1 MHLRRQTSAASA
13 YRAAPLALAL
23 LLGACAS
30 TAPVASGSS
39 PPDTLACGLPS
50 NCVSSLS
57 GAPPLRF
64 DGTPAQAIERLRIT
78 LASFPEARIVRAE
91 GLTLAAVFNTP
102 AGFQDQVDFQIDPVQ
117 QRIDYRS
124 RSILGL
130 YDFGKNR
137 SRMQSFVERF
147 AAAPGR

>member
-1 MHLRRQTSAASA
+1 MRFHPRASVAAW

-30 TAPVASGSS
+30 TAPDTSSSS
-39 PPDTLACGLPS
+39 PPDTLACGLTS

-64 DGTPAQAIERLRIT
+64 DGTPAQAIERLRT
-78 LASFPEARIVRAE
+78 THASFPEARIVRVE

-102 AGFQDQVDFQIDPVQ
+102 AGFQDQVDFQIDRVQ

-137 SRMQSFVERF
+137 SRMQLFVERF
-147 AAAPGR
+147 AATPGR

>member
-1 MHLRRQTSAASA
+1 MRLLPRASVAAW

-30 TAPVASGSS
+30 TAPDTSSAS
-39 PPDTLACGLPS
+39 PADALACTLPS
-50 NCVSSLS
+50 NCISTVN
-57 GAPPLRF
+57 GAAPLRF
-64 DGTPAQAIERLRIT
+64 DGTPAQALERLRTT

-91 GLTLAAVFNTP
+91 GLVLEAVFTTT
-102 AGFQDQVDFQIDPVQ
+102 ASFQDSVDFQINPVL

-124 RSILGL
+124 RSTFGL

-137 SRMQSFVERF
+137 SRMQVFAERF
-147 AAAPGR
+147 GTTPGR